1 MQQTLLIL
9 PILVPVTFWAVY
21 HYHKD
26 RHLPEPLLN
35 LAVCFI
41 LGLGSAGL
49 SKLMYLGLEPLGLR
63 YDAVA
68 LAAENRLGLL
78 AFALLAI
85 GPIEELAKM
94 LPFVLIALRFKAF
107 DEPLDGIIYASFIAL
122 GYAAAENVYYA
133 EFLTPLEVA
142 ARGFASPVVHMLF
155 ASIWAHWITQAWL
168 TGKSLGL
175 PTALGFLLSALLHGA
190 NDRRNL
196 GVATVFD
203 APLAPRSSSQ
213 EQRPIPASLGK
224 RFSHGY
230 RDSSYQTRC
239 YWALQE
245 SNRQFQIRGHLVSQS
260 TVSESPKVLE

>member
-1 MQQTLLIL
+1 VISQEEDLAAYLDNVLMQQTLLIL

-94 LPFVLIALRFKAF
+94 LPFVLIALRFKVF

-168 TGKSLGL
+168 TGKS
-175 PTALGFLLSALLHGA
+175 